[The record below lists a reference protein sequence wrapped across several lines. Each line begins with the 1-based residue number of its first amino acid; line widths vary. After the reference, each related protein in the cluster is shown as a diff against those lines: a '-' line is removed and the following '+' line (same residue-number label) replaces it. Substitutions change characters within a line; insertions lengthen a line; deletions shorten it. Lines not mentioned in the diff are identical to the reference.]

1 MNFLKLKHYDYEE
14 EKRMSFASKAKYV
27 TGALLCAGLVVF
39 GLCSSML
46 VENVPAGKYIVKQS
60 AISGKLEVWDEPGW
74 KAQLF
79 GQLTSYDRSN
89 QLWFSATKDG
99 QKLAPEY
106 DRSMPIRFSDGGRA
120 KISGSIRYSLPSGKQ
135 LEELHKTYRNAN
147 AIHNDLI
154 VPMVQ
159 KAINLAGPS
168 MTSKESA
175 AAKRNELLAVIEDQI
190 TNGAYRT
197 VTEKRVIEDFDGT
210 KKTVD
215 VVIPMK
221 DVKAPNGIARVE
233 ESPAA
238 KYGIVFSSFAI
249 NDIIYEDRVDKA
261 IQKQYELE
269 MEVQT
274 AMAAARTAE
283 QDRKTA
289 EAAGEANKTKAEW
302 AEKTEAAK
310 QIVQAERDKEMAV
323 ITANRELEVAKLQKE
338 QASQIKQATILKAE
352 GEAKAQEL
360 IAQARKKMMEA
371 DNALQAKLDA
381 WVQVNQAYAEAIK
394 EVKLPQIIMSSD
406 GRANASSATDI
417 LDMIKVKTAKDI
429 ALDVSVK

>member
-1 MNFLKLKHYDYEE
+1 
-14 EKRMSFASKAKYV
+14 
-27 TGALLCAGLVVF
+27 
-39 GLCSSML
+39 
-46 VENVPAGKYIVKQS
+46 
-60 AISGKLEVWDEPGW
+60 
-74 KAQLF
+74 
-79 GQLTSYDRSN
+79 
-89 QLWFSATKDG
+89 
-99 QKLAPEY
+99 
-106 DRSMPIRFSDGGRA
+106 
-120 KISGSIRYSLPSGKQ
+120 
-135 LEELHKTYRNAN
+135 
-147 AIHNDLI
+147 
-154 VPMVQ
+154 
-159 KAINLAGPS
+159 
-168 MTSKESA
+168 
-175 AAKRNELLAVIEDQI
+175 
-190 TNGAYRT
+190 
-197 VTEKRVIEDFDGT
+197 
-210 KKTVD
+210 
-215 VVIPMK
+215 
-221 DVKAPNGIARVE
+221 
-233 ESPAA
+233 
-238 KYGIVFSSFAI
+238 
-249 NDIIYEDRVDKA
+249 
-261 IQKQYELE
+261 

-394 EVKLPQIIMSSD
+394 EVKLPQIIMTSD
-406 GRANASSATDI
+406 GKANTSSATDI